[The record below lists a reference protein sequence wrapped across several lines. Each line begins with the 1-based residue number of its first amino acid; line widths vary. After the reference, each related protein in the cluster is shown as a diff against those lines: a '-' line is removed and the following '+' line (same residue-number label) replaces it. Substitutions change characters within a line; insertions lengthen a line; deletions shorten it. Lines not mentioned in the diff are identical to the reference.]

1 MLRRN
6 NISSLLVLC
15 LALVLAACAQGQP
28 ILLISRT
35 PPLASEA
42 PVPASPA
49 TGTPSPAKSPTA
61 TSAGSQAPADT
72 LIALE
77 STSPDLAET
86 STRSLPLVVTE
97 TNQVRFAAIGDYG
110 AGGQAEADV
119 AALVAGWNPDFVITL
134 GDNNYPSGSAST
146 IDEHIGQFYC
156 AYIYP
161 YDGAYCPQ
169 EKPQGEINRFFPS
182 LGNHDWDTALAAAYL
197 DYFTLPGNERYYDF
211 EWGPMHFF
219 VLDSDSREPDG
230 VGGSSIQA
238 EWLQAGLA
246 ESESTWNVVYM
257 HHPPYSSGL
266 HGSVEWMRWPY
277 REWGA
282 DLVLAGHDHTY
293 ERLEVDGLTYLV
305 NGLGGGAIYFF
316 TSPLPG
322 SQFRYNE
329 DYGALL
335 LTVDDTNLTSEFY
348 DRGGELIDTVEFTKP

>member
-61 TSAGSQAPADT
+61 TSAGSQ
-72 LIALE
+72 
-77 STSPDLAET
+77 
-86 STRSLPLVVTE
+86 
-97 TNQVRFAAIGDYG
+97 
-110 AGGQAEADV
+110 